1 MDHQHHKHEPSRLRQ
16 RRPKP
21 RWWAVGLAGMTGL
34 ALTTVGVAAAADA
47 ARPFPTSAEDR
58 PGKTADHPGTPDKP
72 ATGGHRGES
81 DEQGKGKKE
90 PKGTPVPCDA
100 DALIAAITLANARGG
115 ATLNLAKDCTYLL
128 TTNLDGAGLPTI
140 TTPITLNGNKH
151 TTIERAA
158 AADQFRILTINV
170 GGDLTLNNLKIT
182 GGQTIGDGGAILV
195 NTGGRLTANDS
206 AITRNIADGN
216 GGGIAN
222 NGITHINHSS
232 VDDNS
237 AAVFGGG
244 VLSFGVLKIRK
255 TNVRTNTTGFV
266 GAGVF
271 GAGEVQIDS
280 STINAN
286 HASFGAGGLV
296 MFIGIGAVTDTAI
309 TNNTAMEVGGILVNL
324 DTQLTF
330 KSVTVAEN
338 AATASLVGGL
348 GMNPGS
354 SVVVENSNITNNTA
368 DTDAGGIYNTGS
380 LVLRRTKVTGNQAG
394 DEGGGIHNTFGGAA
408 RLFGT
413 KVVENIAAT
422 DGGGI
427 FNDFNA
433 TVELNTATGTIVVKN
448 RPNNCSGDVPGCA
461 G

>member
-1 MDHQHHKHEPSRLRQ
+1 
-16 RRPKP
+16 
-21 RWWAVGLAGMTGL
+21 MTGL
-34 ALTTVGVAAAADA
+34 TLGTGGAVVTPAASAINVAAGADA
-47 ARPFPTSAEDR
+47 PSVDERRGTRDDGR
-58 PGKTADHPGTPDKP
+58 GKHY
-72 ATGGHRGES
+72 
-81 DEQGKGKKE
+81 GKGTGIKGKQ

-100 DALIAAITLANARGG
+100 EALIAAITLANARGG
-115 ATLNLAKDCTYLL
+115 ATLDLAKDCTYLL

-140 TTPITLNGNKH
+140 TTPITLNGGKH

-170 GGDLTLNNLKIT
+170 GGDLTLNNLKVT

-195 NTGGRLTANDS
+195 NPGGRLTTNDS

-222 NGITHINHSS
+222 NGTTHINHSS
-232 VDDNS
+232 VDDNR

-244 VLSFGVLKIRK
+244 IVSVGVLKIRK
-255 TNVRTNTTGFV
+255 THVRANTAFI

-271 GAGEVQIDS
+271 GAVEVQIDS

-286 HASFGAGGLV
+286 HASFGSGGLV
-296 MFIGIGAVTDTAI
+296 IFIGIGTVADTRI
-309 TNNTAMEVGGILVNL
+309 TNNTAMEVGGILANL
-324 DTQLTF
+324 DTQLTL

-338 AATASLVGGL
+338 VATTTLVGGL
-348 GMNPGS
+348 GTNPGS
-354 SVVVENSNITNNTA
+354 SVVVENSNIENNTA
-368 DTDAGGIYNTGS
+368 ATDAGGIYNTGS

-394 DEGGGIHNTFGGAA
+394 DEGGGIYNTFGGAVS
-408 RLFGT
+408 LFDT
-413 KVVENIAAT
+413 KVVKNIAAT
-422 DGGGI
+422 DGGGV
-427 FNDFNA
+427 FNVING

-448 RPNNCSGDVPGCA
+448 RPNNCFGVPGCA